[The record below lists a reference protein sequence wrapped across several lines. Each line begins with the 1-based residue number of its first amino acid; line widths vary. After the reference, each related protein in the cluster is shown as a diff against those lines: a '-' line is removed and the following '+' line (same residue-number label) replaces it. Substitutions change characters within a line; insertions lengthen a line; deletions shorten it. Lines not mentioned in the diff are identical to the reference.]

1 MIWRIIFIAG
11 RWSVYWIL
19 SWLATSFNWLFKL
32 QEKTKIN
39 YCRTIRRINYQLFL
53 LHFARN
59 AEKASTPMKKFYFGM
74 EAETEPEATV
84 NGGDVNEVVDKFAE
98 TLRKSTPVLSNTSP
112 SESFSSEPT
121 NDDVSL
127 ILFIFLSLYS
137 KIFNPLTLSL
147 E

>member
-1 MIWRIIFIAG
+1 
-11 RWSVYWIL
+11 
-19 SWLATSFNWLFKL
+19 
-32 QEKTKIN
+32 
-39 YCRTIRRINYQLFL
+39 
-53 LHFARN
+53 
-59 AEKASTPMKKFYFGM
+59 M